1 MMILLRKFKNKSKF
15 LNKNITV
22 ILFIVL
28 NAFLYTMFLPFYI
41 TLAKAQEPSKQE
53 IQAAMIIKFTD
64 FIEWSSDSFDKT
76 SNNFTIAILGKNEY
90 QGLFEPFIDRL
101 FYGKQLK
108 IIHYPAIENIYT
120 DIYTIGKIQILIVS
134 SSEKKEIKP
143 LLDKLKGKPIL
154 TIGDFQ
160 GFAQNGGIINFF
172 KKANNKIGFE
182 INMESKELS
191 GIKISSHLL
200 KLAKIIN
207 SSEVKFQ
214 KDGNPEKTE
223 KSENSYKPQ
232 SNDNGIT
239 NIGKGIKKIGE
250 GIKSIGKEVKQ
261 IGQELNKKGGKL

>member
-1 MMILLRKFKNKSKF
+1 MITTLLRKFKNK
-15 LNKNITV
+15 II
-22 ILFIVL
+22 ILFIAL
-28 NAFLYTMFLPFYI
+28 NSLLQILFLQPY
-41 TLAKAQEPSKQE
+41 LAEAQEPSKQE

-64 FIEWSSDSFDKT
+64 FIEWTSDSFDKT
-76 SNNFTIAILGKNEY
+76 SNNFTIAILGTNEY
-90 QGLFEPFIDRL
+90 QGLFEPFIERL

-120 DIYTIGKIQILIVS
+120 DIDTIGKIQILIVS

-143 LLDKLKGKPIL
+143 LIDKLKGKPIL

-200 KLAKIIN
+200 KLAKIID
-207 SSEVKFQ
+207 SSDLKSQ
-214 KDGNPEKTE
+214 KDG
-223 KSENSYKPQ
+223 KSENSDKSQ
-232 SNDNGIT
+232 NSDQET
-239 NIGKGIKKIGE
+239 AIGKGIKKIGE
-250 GIKSIGKEVKQ
+250 GIKNIGKEVKQ